1 MFRHWLSE
9 LRVYLA
15 GSCAALALAAGTT
28 GACRAQDVSTQN
40 AAALQA
46 QIAAQQRQIEEL
58 KQMMQGRGVQPAAA
72 DDKDKTDVKLDES
85 AVKRIVGQYLKDN
98 PGAGMPPSVQTGFE
112 GGKGFVIRSTNDP
125 PYVKWDDECKIPF
138 ELRIRGRI
146 QNTYDF
152 YKVTDSTNH
161 LTGIDT
167 HNNTAGD
174 FSQLEVKR
182 MRLIFEGTAFD
193 PNLRYHIQLDG
204 STRGLNGQDTRL
216 NSFNNPIGNI
226 QGGQSDSNIGP
237 AMRLFSAYV
246 AYDFH
251 PCSSEK
257 GCGPDCPE
265 GMYSY
270 SPTYSL
276 IAGKLKPM
284 GTLEEYLGSANCQ
297 FVEYSMGSW
306 MFDAD
311 GDNLLYGAGTQIK
324 AFDDR
329 FYLQAL
335 VTNGADNQ
343 LSNLIM
349 DNLPGINIGAWWDF
363 GGTWNDQRKRW
374 DLYGDC
380 ISDIDFSCR
389 PVVRVG
395 AAANLVPMGRR
406 SVYTTAELDFFR
418 ASTAAPGGTSVT
430 GILNGGGLGTGGNF
444 AGVASGISPFAVDAF
459 DVYTYDVFLAGK
471 YRGFSLYNEWWFRNF
486 DNFRGERSPGP
497 GGNPIL
503 YTTNTPSGATATAL
517 FNRTGL
523 FDFGTTVQA
532 GYFVIPKKLEL
543 AARYSWISG
552 QSGDIN
558 GNGTFSTV
566 TAASLGIK
574 EAAPVNGV
582 QPAGTVPVGT
592 TIRVVNDAFRGY
604 HDSQELAFGVN
615 YFFKRQL
622 VKWQTDFGIYH
633 GGNPAANGQSPAG
646 YIPGVDGWMV
656 RTQVQFAF

>member
-1 MFRHWLSE
+1 MFQHWLSE
-9 LRVYLA
+9 LRAYLA
-15 GSCAALALAAGTT
+15 GSCAALALAAGTA
-28 GACRAQDVSTQN
+28 GACRAQDVNTQN

-58 KQMMQGRGVQPAAA
+58 KQMMQSRAVQPAAA
-72 DDKDKTDVKLDES
+72 DADKADVKLDEA
-85 AVKRIVGQYLKDN
+85 AVKRIVGDYLKDN

-112 GGKGFVIRSTNDP
+112 AGKGFVIRSTNDP
-125 PYVKWDDECKIPF
+125 PYVKWQDDCKIPF

-146 QNTYDF
+146 QNVYDF
-152 YKVTDSTNH
+152 YKVTDSKNH

-193 PNLRYHIQLDG
+193 PNLRYHIQFDG
-204 STRGLNGQDTRL
+204 GTRGITGQDQRL
-216 NSFNNPIGNI
+216 NFFSNPIGNVE
-226 QGGQSDSNIGP
+226 GGQTISNSGP
-237 AMRLFSAYV
+237 EVRLFSAYV

-251 PCSSEK
+251 PCCSEK

-265 GMYSY
+265 GTYSY
-270 SPTYSL
+270 TPTFTAIL
-276 IAGKLKPM
+276 GKLKPM
-284 GTLEEYLGSANCQ
+284 GSLEEYLGSANEQ
-297 FVEYSMGSW
+297 FVEYSMADW
-306 MFDAD
+306 MFDSDA
-311 GDNLLYGAGTQIK
+311 DNLLFGAGTQIK

-343 LSNLIM
+343 ISNLIM

-363 GGTWNDQRKRW
+363 GGTWNEQRKRW
-374 DLYGDC
+374 DLFGDC
-380 ISDIDFSCR
+380 LSDIDYSCH
-389 PVVRVG
+389 PVLRVG
-395 AAANLVPMGRR
+395 GAVNLVPMGRR

-418 ASTAAPGGTSVT
+418 AATAAPGGTNVD
-430 GILNGGGLGTGGNF
+430 GILNGGGLATGGNF
-444 AGVASGISPFAVDAF
+444 SGVASGNSPFAVDAF
-459 DVYTYDVFLAGK
+459 DAYTYDVYWAGK
-471 YRGFSLYNEWWFRNF
+471 YRGLSIYNEWWFRNLN
-486 DNFRGERSPGP
+486 NFRGERSPGP
-497 GGNPIL
+497 GNNPIL
-503 YTTNTPSGATATAL
+503 YTMNTPSGATATAL

-523 FDFGTTVQA
+523 FDYGTTVHA
-532 GYFVIPKKLEL
+532 GYFLIPKKLEI
-543 AARYSWISG
+543 AGRFSWISG

-582 QPAGTVPVGT
+582 QPANTVPVGT

-604 HDSQELAFGVN
+604 HDTTEAAFAVN
-615 YFFKRQL
+615 YYFKRQL
-622 VKWQTDFGIYH
+622 VKWQTDISFYH

-646 YIPGVDGWMV
+646 FIPGVDGWLL
-656 RTQVQFAF
+656 RSQIQFAF